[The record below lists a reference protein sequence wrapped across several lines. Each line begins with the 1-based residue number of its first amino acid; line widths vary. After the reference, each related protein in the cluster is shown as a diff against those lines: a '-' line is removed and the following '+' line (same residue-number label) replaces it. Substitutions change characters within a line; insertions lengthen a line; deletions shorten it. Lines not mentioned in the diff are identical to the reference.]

1 MSAIAALYREKAQA
15 GILQFDPAQAQAIEL
30 LGVLAN
36 RLSDWRPGKAR
47 YLFGRP
53 EPAPEGI
60 YLYGGVGRGK
70 SMLMDLFFDVA
81 PVERKRRV
89 HFHEF
94 MAEVHARV
102 NAWRAMGTAERKQQ
116 PHFVK
121 GAGDDP
127 IAPVAK
133 AIASE
138 AWLLC
143 FDEFQV
149 TDIADA
155 MILGRLFEQLWMRQV
170 VVVATSNRH
179 PRDLY
184 KNGINR
190 QLFLPFIA
198 MLEEKLELHALDGQ
212 RDYRLARLESQP
224 VYHCPLD
231 GSTFAAMDEAWAAL
245 TQGARPRPTSL
256 VVSGREL
263 KIARAA
269 AGCARMSFEDLCVA
283 ALGASDYLALA
294 KRFETL
300 LLDGVPIMGP
310 EKRNEAARFR
320 TLIDALYEN
329 KTKLIMSAEVEPD
342 RLYGTGDQAFEFER
356 TASRLYEMRSRAY
369 LAAER
374 GGDEPAAP
382 IPPPASSD

>member
-1 MSAIAALYREKAQA
+1 MSAIAALYRDKAQA
-15 GILQFDPAQAQAIEL
+15 GILQFDPAQAAAVEL
-30 LGVLAN
+30 LGVLSN

-47 YLFGRP
+47 FLFGRP

-70 SMLMDLFFDVA
+70 SMLMDLFFEVA
-81 PVERKRRV
+81 PVEKKRRV

-94 MAEVHARV
+94 MAEVHAGV
-102 NAWRAMGTAERKQQ
+102 NAWRAMSTQERKQQ
-116 PHFVK
+116 AHFVK

-127 IAPVAK
+127 IPPVAK

-224 VYHCPLD
+224 VYHSPLD
-231 GSTFAAMDEAWAAL
+231 GRAFAAMDQAWAAL
-245 TQGARPRPTSL
+245 TQGAQPRPTSL
-256 VVSGREL
+256 IVSGREV
-263 KIARAA
+263 KVARAA

-300 LLDGVPIMGP
+300 MLDGVPIMGP

-329 KTKLIMSAEVEPD
+329 KTKLIMSAEAEPD

-356 TASRLYEMRSRAY
+356 TASRLYEMRSREY

-374 GGDEPAAP
+374 GGD
-382 IPPPASSD
+382 

>member
-1 MSAIAALYREKAQA
+1 MSGIAALYREKVQA
-15 GILQFDPAQAQAIEL
+15 GVLHFDPAQAQAIEL
-30 LGVLAN
+30 LAILAN
-36 RLSDWRPGKAR
+36 RLQDWQPCKAR
-47 YLFGRP
+47 FLFGRP
-53 EPAPEGI
+53 EPAPHGL

-81 PVERKRRV
+81 PVEKKRRV
-89 HFHEF
+89 HFHAF
-94 MAEVHARV
+94 MAEVHAGV
-102 NAWRAMGTAERKQQ
+102 TAWRAMSTVERKAQ
-116 PHFVK
+116 PNFVK

-155 MILGRLFEQLWMRQV
+155 MILGRLFEQLWARQV

-179 PRDLY
+179 PSDLY

-190 QLFLPFIA
+190 QLFLPTIA
-198 MLEEKLELHALDGQ
+198 LLEEHLELHALEGE
-212 RDYRLARLESQP
+212 RDHRMARLEEHG
-224 VYHCPLD
+224 VYHTPLN
-231 GSTFAAMDEAWAAL
+231 GRAFEAMDQAWAAL
-245 TQGARPRPTSL
+245 TRGAQPRPTSL
-256 VVSGREL
+256 VVAGRVL
-263 KIARAA
+263 NIPRAA

-283 ALGASDYLALA
+283 NLGASDYLALA
-294 KRFETL
+294 KRFDTL

-320 TLIDALYEN
+320 ILIDALYEN
-329 KTKLIMSAEVEPD
+329 KTKLILSAQAEPD

-356 TASRLYEMRSRAY
+356 TASRLYEMRSRDY
-369 LAAER
+369 LVAER
-374 GGDEPAAP
+374 GGD
-382 IPPPASSD
+382 

>member
-1 MSAIAALYREKAQA
+1 MSGIAALYREKVQA
-15 GILQFDPAQAQAIEL
+15 GVLHFDPAQAQAIEL
-30 LGVLAN
+30 LAILAN
-36 RLSDWRPGKAR
+36 RLQDWQPGKAR
-47 YLFGRP
+47 FLFGRP
-53 EPAPEGI
+53 EPAPQGL

-70 SMLMDLFFDVA
+70 SMLMDLFFDLA
-81 PVERKRRV
+81 PVEKKRRV
-89 HFHEF
+89 HFHAF
-94 MAEVHARV
+94 MAEVHAGV
-102 NAWRAMGTAERKQQ
+102 TAWRAMSARERKAQ
-116 PHFVK
+116 PNFVK

-133 AIASE
+133 AIARE

-155 MILGRLFEQLWMRQV
+155 MILGRLFEQLWARQV

-190 QLFLPFIA
+190 QLFLPTIA
-198 MLEEKLELHALDGQ
+198 LLEEHLELHALEGE
-212 RDYRLARLESQP
+212 RDHRMARLEGHG
-224 VYHCPLD
+224 VYHTPLD
-231 GSTFAAMDEAWAAL
+231 GAAFQAMDQAWAAL
-245 TQGARPRPTSL
+245 TRGAQPRPTSL
-256 VVSGREL
+256 AVSGREL
-263 KIARAA
+263 VISRAA

-283 ALGASDYLALA
+283 NLGASDYLALA
-294 KRFETL
+294 KRFDTL

-320 TLIDALYEN
+320 ILIDALYEN
-329 KTKLIMSAEVEPD
+329 KTKLIVSAQAEPD

-356 TASRLYEMRSRAY
+356 TASRLYEMRSRDY
-369 LAAER
+369 LVAER
-374 GGDEPAAP
+374 GGD
-382 IPPPASSD
+382 

>member
-1 MSAIAALYREKAQA
+1 MSGIAALYREKVKA
-15 GILQFDPAQAQAIEL
+15 GVLQFDPAQAQASEL
-30 LGVLAN
+30 LAVLAN
-36 RLSDWRPGKAR
+36 RLKDWQPGKAR
-47 YLFGRP
+47 FLFGRP
-53 EPAPEGI
+53 EPAPEGL

-81 PVERKRRV
+81 PVEKKRRV
-89 HFHEF
+89 HFHAF
-94 MAEVHARV
+94 MAEVHAGV
-102 NAWRAMGTAERKQQ
+102 TAWRAMSARERKAQ
-116 PHFVK
+116 PNFVK
-121 GAGDDP
+121 GSGDDP

-155 MILGRLFEQLWMRQV
+155 MILGRLFEQLWARQV

-179 PRDLY
+179 PSDLY

-190 QLFLPFIA
+190 QLFLPTIA
-198 MLEEKLELHALDGQ
+198 LLEEHLELHALEGE
-212 RDYRLARLESQP
+212 RDHRMARLEGHG
-224 VYHCPLD
+224 VYHTPLD
-231 GSTFAAMDEAWAAL
+231 GAAFEAMDQAWAAL
-245 TQGARPRPTSL
+245 TRGAQPRPTSL

-263 KIARAA
+263 VINRAA

-283 ALGASDYLALA
+283 NLGASDYLALA
-294 KRFETL
+294 KRFDTL

-320 TLIDALYEN
+320 ILIDALYEN
-329 KTKLIMSAEVEPD
+329 KTKLILSAQAEPD

-356 TASRLYEMRSRAY
+356 TASRLYEMRSRDY
-369 LAAER
+369 LVAER
-374 GGDEPAAP
+374 GGD
-382 IPPPASSD
+382 